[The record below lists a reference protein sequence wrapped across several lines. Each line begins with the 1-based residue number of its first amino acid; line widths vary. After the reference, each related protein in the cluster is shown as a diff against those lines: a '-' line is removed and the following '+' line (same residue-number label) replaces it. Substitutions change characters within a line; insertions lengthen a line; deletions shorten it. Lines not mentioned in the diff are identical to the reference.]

1 MTTDDFSAAPTAAGL
16 PPDEQERL
24 AKILDD
30 YLVAAE
36 HGAPVAP
43 DELLKQHPADA
54 EYLRCYLSGLQIF
67 HEAAAPNGTQVSH
80 SLDHAVAAGRTIAEF
95 NLLRE
100 IGRGGMGVVYEAFQT
115 SLRRRV
121 ALKVLPFSSAHDAKQ
136 IGRFRNEAQAA
147 AQVRHP
153 NIVPVYAIGEE
164 HGVHYYA
171 MELIEGES
179 LSSLMHRL
187 RGNPDSSPT
196 GDSTVDNN
204 SLTVHEQRWFIR
216 PRSVSK
222 PAPLIEQKPMDAGTT
237 PEHIRTVTRWG
248 IEAAEAL
255 HAAHDYGVIH
265 RDVKPSNLLLDK
277 QGKLWIT
284 DFGLA
289 RCRESTNLTQSGDI
303 LGTMR
308 YMSPEQA
315 LGRNGLVDHRTDV
328 YSLGITLYELAAL
341 RHPADDVGDLQ
352 LFFDRTRSSYRPLGH
367 WNSHIP
373 RDFETIVM
381 KAIAEFPHERYATA
395 QELAEDLGRFLE
407 GKAIL
412 ASRPSLATRAG
423 KWAKRHRGAVYA
435 AAGMVF
441 LAMGVLSVSL
451 VAVEHEKAK
460 KDIAYRQKDAAF
472 QELSASQEKIQAN
485 QRYAQQNYQRAR
497 EMLDRVG
504 SRIAE
509 QLEKKSSPEQI
520 GLIRLELLKSISD
533 YYQQFINQAATDPTL
548 DADNPLLNAN
558 LAVANSKI
566 GELTKTM
573 GDTSKALSFQEKA
586 RAIWQKLADE
596 AVDSPSKAENL
607 QKAAQCDN
615 TIGMLLVD
623 LARPQ
628 EAVRVLTGAES
639 AQLKL
644 LAADSNSTSL
654 ATDLATTENAFGL
667 ALLKVGAN
675 DEAAKKLLGSISRLE
690 SLRQLLPKNE
700 DVMRTLAASYNN
712 LGYLSSKS
720 QDWETA
726 ERNYR
731 QSISIQE
738 ALAAASPADAIRR
751 ELAVTSNNLGMV
763 QSQEGHLAEAES
775 SFHKSLEAH
784 QRLLVDQ
791 PQDIQTLSNIGGVY
805 NNLGMLNDR
814 RGRWA
819 DAEPDYVQAIRY
831 QRQAFERSA
840 DNESIRELLS
850 RHYFNYARNLREQ
863 NKPASAAD
871 VSLERRKLWPGQA
884 ERLYSVAEEL
894 TAACQL
900 ISATSPSNPS
910 LERKY
915 GEFAVDTLREAIT
928 AGLPADRLRDDSF
941 KALSDRED
949 FQRML
954 VEAHRNDG
962 NAIGS
967 AVTQSRPLN

>member
-1 MTTDDFSAAPTAAGL
+1 MTSDDFSAAPTAAGL
-16 PPDEQERL
+16 PAADQERL

-36 HGAPVAP
+36 RGAPVAP
-43 DELLKQHPADA
+43 DELLKQYPADA

-67 HEAAAPNGTQVSH
+67 HEAATPH
-80 SLDHAVAAGRTIAEF
+80 HAAGDLQSFQQAVEAGRMIADF
-95 NLLRE
+95 SLLRE
-100 IGRGGMGVVYEAFQT
+100 IGRGGMGVVYEALQT

-121 ALKVLPFSSAHDAKQ
+121 ALKVLPFSSAHDEKQ

-171 MELIEGES
+171 MELIEGQS
-179 LSSLMHRL
+179 LAALMHRL
-187 RGNPDSSPT
+187 RGNPDSSST
-196 GDSTVDNN
+196 GDTTIVNN
-204 SLTVHEQRWFIR
+204 SHTVHEQRR
-216 PRSVSK
+216 PIK
-222 PAPLIEQKPMDAGTT
+222 PRTARKLVPLIEPEPMDAGATA
-237 PEHIRTVTRWG
+237 EHICKVTQWG

-255 HAAHDYGVIH
+255 HAAHEYGVIH
-265 RDVKPSNLLLDK
+265 RDVKPSNLLLDE

-315 LGRNGLVDHRTDV
+315 LGRNALVDHRTDV

-352 LFFDRTRSSYRPLGH
+352 LFFDRTRSNYRPLRH
-367 WNSHIP
+367 WNAHIP

-395 QELAEDLGRFLE
+395 QEMADDLARFLE
-407 GKAIL
+407 GKPIL
-412 ASRPSLATRAG
+412 ASRPNLATRAG

-435 AAGMVF
+435 AAGMV
-441 LAMGVLSVSL
+441 LIAMAVLSVSL

-460 KDIAYRQKDAAF
+460 KDVAYKQLF
-472 QELSASQEKIQAN
+472 ASQEKTKAKEEF
-485 QRYAQQNYQRAR
+485 AQQNYQRAR

-504 SRIAE
+504 SRVAE
-509 QLEKKSSPEQI
+509 QLEKKPGAAEI
-520 GLIRLELLKSISD
+520 RLIRLELLNSISD
-533 YYQQFINQAATDPTL
+533 YYQQFIEQAATDPTL

-573 GDTSKALSFQEKA
+573 GDTRKALGFQQKA
-586 RAIWQKLADE
+586 RDIWEKLADE
-596 AVDSPSKAENL
+596 AVDLPSKADNL

-623 LARPQ
+623 LARPE
-628 EAVRVLTGAES
+628 EAVRVLEGAES
-639 AQLKL
+639 TQAKL
-644 LAADSNSTSL
+644 LAADAQSTRL
-654 ATDLATTENAFGL
+654 ASDLATTENALGL
-667 ALLKVGAN
+667 ALMRTGAN
-675 DEAAKKLLGSISRLE
+675 DEAAKKFRDSIARLE
-690 SLRQLLPKNE
+690 TLRQLLPKDG
-700 DVMRTLAASYNN
+700 DVLRTLAASYNN
-712 LGYLSSKS
+712 LGFLSSKS

-731 QSISIQE
+731 QSIGIQE
-738 ALAAASPADAIRR
+738 TLAAAATADGAIRR
-751 ELAVTSNNLGMV
+751 ELAVSSNNLGMV
-763 QSQEGHLAEAES
+763 QSQEGHLGEAES
-775 SFHKSLEAH
+775 SFQKSLEI
-784 QRLLVDQ
+784 QKRLLVDQ
-791 PQDIQTLSNIGGVY
+791 PQDIQALSNLGGVY

-819 DAEPDYVQAIRY
+819 DAEPQYREAIRY
-831 QRQAFERSA
+831 QRQAFERAA
-840 DNESIRELLS
+840 DSESVRELLS
-850 RHYFNYARNLREQ
+850 KHYFNYARNLREQ
-863 NKPASAAD
+863 NKPTQAAE
-871 VSLERRKLWPGQA
+871 VALERRKLWPGEA
-884 ERLYSVAEEL
+884 ERLYSVAQEL
-894 TAACQL
+894 TTVCQL
-900 ISATSPSNPS
+900 LSGEPDPDPS
-910 LERKY
+910 LEGKY
-915 GEFAVDTLREAIT
+915 GQFAVDTLREAVA
-928 AGLPADRLRDDSF
+928 AGLSADRLRDDSL
-941 KALSDRED
+941 KVLSDRED

-954 VEAHRNDG
+954 AEAHRDDG

-967 AVTQSRPLN
+967 AVTESRPLN